1 MKQMKLLLVFLLAS
15 ALLLVPG
22 CGNSAAPEPML
33 IRQAGLGLWQVS
45 PDGSWTFL
53 SKDFSSVVADGVTY
67 QLDQYQ
73 NTWRIRADGETIAQG
88 GPPEAPEYDFL
99 PTYPI
104 PQLGTL
110 IELED
115 WLYFVLMVEN
125 GTDHLCRVR
134 TDGTG
139 FAEYAAWNVRAYE
152 LLTAEGRVVLR
163 VRGEDGNAYPGAFDP
178 ETQEITV
185 LSDIPA
191 NISNRFFTDVD
202 TVWWTSDDM
211 ETKKAVQ
218 CNVPVTGGETELLD
232 MEYVSFVGGGNLLIG
247 SKGEIQVMDMDSGK
261 TDVYTLPFDDN
272 PDVIDAKNWGA
283 VIVESLIN
291 GQNYWLLSYDTG
303 TWTPLALE

>member
-1 MKQMKLLLVFLLAS
+1 
-15 ALLLVPG
+15 
-22 CGNSAAPEPML
+22 ML
-33 IRQAGLGLWQVS
+33 IRQAGLGLWQVG
-45 PDGSWTFL
+45 PDGSLTFL

-163 VRGEDGNAYPGAFDP
+163 VRGEDGYAYPGAFDP

-191 NISNRFFTDVD
+191 NISNRFFTDGD

-218 CNVPVTGGETELLD
+218 CNVPVTGGETEILD
-232 MEYVSFVGGGNLLIG
+232 LEYISFVGGGNILIG
-247 SKGEIQVMDMDSGK
+247 NEASLQVMDIDSGEVE
-261 TDVYTLPFDDN
+261 TYALPFDDW
-272 PDVIDAKNWGA
+272 PGVRSAADWGA
-283 VIVESLIN
+283 VVSEEQTS
-291 GQNYWLLSYDTG
+291 GRDCWLLRYDTG
-303 TWTPLALE
+303 VWTQLALK